1 MGVIDF
7 VDDTLEAIENNVCFL
22 AIMPNDN
29 GYYDIEVEVNDGSI
43 GGNYATGSNSL
54 PEARKIA
61 DEIEREFLKHG
72 VKVMPTRDEW
82 EEFLQVNVR

>member
-29 GYYDIEVEVNDGSI
+29 GYDIEVEVNAGTI
-43 GGNYATGSNSL
+43 GGNYATNTNSL
-54 PEARKIA
+54 PKARKIA

-72 VKVMPTRDEW
+72 VKVITGRHEW
-82 EEFLQVNVR
+82 EEFLQGKVR

>member
-1 MGVIDF
+1 MGVNDF
-7 VDDTLEAIENNVCFL
+7 VNEVLETIENNVCFL

-29 GYYDIEVEVNDGSI
+29 GYDIEVEVNAGTI
-43 GGNYATGSNSL
+43 GGNYATNTNSL
-54 PEARKIA
+54 PNARKIA
-61 DEIEREFLKHG
+61 DEIGREFLKHG